1 MKRRNHDRLF
11 FIIGVMM
18 MIVLGMVGCSLTE
31 RETQREAQKIKKTN
45 AKVENEGCEDIAE
58 NPLEKET
65 DSGFIEAIEQYYEA
79 LSQKTEY
86 IEDYEGI
93 EVYRK
98 KGLYQNTY
106 VAFVKYGMKIKDIY
120 TVVPGLGTLYVVK
133 DGTSGVYQIHTEE
146 LDDRTENYIETVA
159 AHEDVQTVME
169 ESRSEYQKAV
179 QSDALLQEALLDLKQ
194 AYENSTD
201 S

>member
-1 MKRRNHDRLF
+1 MKRKNHDRLF
-11 FIIGVMM
+11 FIIGIMVV
-18 MIVLGMVGCSLTE
+18 IVLGMVGCSLTE
-31 RETQREAQKIKKTN
+31 GETQREAQKIKQTN
-45 AKVENEGCEDIAE
+45 AKIENEGCENMAE

-65 DSGFIEAIEQYYEA
+65 DSEFIEAVEQYYET

-106 VAFVKYGMKIKDIY
+106 IAFVKYGMKIKDIY

-133 DGTSGVYQIHTEE
+133 DGTSGAYQIHTEE

-169 ESRSEYQKAV
+169 ESRSEYQEAV

-194 AYENSTD
+194 AYENSTG